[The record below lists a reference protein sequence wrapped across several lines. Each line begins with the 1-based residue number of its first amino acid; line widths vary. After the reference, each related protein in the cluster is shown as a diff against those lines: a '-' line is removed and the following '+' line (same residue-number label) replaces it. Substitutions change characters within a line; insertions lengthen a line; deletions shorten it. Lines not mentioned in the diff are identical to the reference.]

1 MPTVTIK
8 KEDIK
13 LSLLIV
19 HSVEET
25 FRSLKWTKYLKKD
38 NNNMDILL
46 DQLEEARFNVNKES
60 NKLLGLLEEAVEIL
74 QLNLTEALDNDS
86 VDDVAYTVDLIV
98 RINEALGYGEPK

>member
-1 MPTVTIK
+1 
-8 KEDIK
+8 
-13 LSLLIV
+13 
-19 HSVEET
+19 
-25 FRSLKWTKYLKKD
+25 
-38 NNNMDILL
+38 MDILL